1 MFEMKAY
8 VKPELFYESFELSQ
22 NIAACGW
29 DMINNTDKGS
39 CYAVADGD
47 ITDGNNNESGAIFPD
62 MVKLFVNEDCTVN
75 EVYCY
80 TNGSGE
86 WMKVFQS

>member
-29 DMINNTDKGS
+29 DMTNDKDVNG
-39 CYAVADGD
+39 CYAVGD
-47 ITDGNNNESGAIFPD
+47 SDFSTPNIKIFMGTHCDIGPEGYEG
-62 MVKLFVNEDCTVN
+62 FCYETGTVDAFR
-75 EVYCY
+75 
-80 TNGSGE
+80 TFRS
-86 WMKVFQS
+86 

>member
-29 DMINNTDKGS
+29 DLQFENETS
-39 CYAVADGD
+39 CYAVMDGD
-47 ITDGNNNESGAIFPD
+47 ITDSDNGVSGAIFPD
-62 MVKLFVNEDCTVN
+62 MVKLFVNEKCTVN

-80 TNGSGE
+80 TNGSGD

>member
-29 DMINNTDKGS
+29 DLQFANKAE
-39 CYAVADGD
+39 CYAVMDGD
-47 ITDGNNNESGAIFPD
+47 ITDGNNNESGAIMPD
-62 MVKLFVNEDCTVN
+62 LVKLFVNNDCTVN

-86 WMKVFQS
+86 WMKVLQS